1 MGLVYADIELINP
14 KEQTLRPMKIN
25 ALVDTGAITL
35 CVPEH
40 IVLQLKLEALEQR
53 EVTTADGK
61 KRLVPYVGPVQIRF
75 ENRNCF
81 TGALVLGDSVLL
93 GAVPLED
100 MDLVINPRLQT
111 ITVNPESPNIP
122 AALVKSSCL
131 SI

>member
-1 MGLVYADIELINP
+1 
-14 KEQTLRPMKIN
+14 
-25 ALVDTGAITL
+25 
-35 CVPEH
+35 
-40 IVLQLKLEALEQR
+40 
-53 EVTTADGK
+53 
-61 KRLVPYVGPVQIRF
+61 VGPVQIRF

-93 GAVPLED
+93 GAVPIED

-122 AALVKSSCL
+122 AAVVKSSYL

>member
-122 AALVKSSCL
+122 AALVMKL
-131 SI
+131 KN